1 MKRVITA
8 LLLSSILICQAT
20 ASLAQ
25 MGGGGRG
32 GNRPLNLSLPQE
44 ERHPD
49 GSSPT
54 FGEQRPMARPDANQ
68 GNSERDRSWEQPAHR
83 QPFGTGFENRQERGA
98 MIGGHGGQVSSQ
110 RGGGGGRG
118 R

>member
-1 MKRVITA
+1 MNRVITA
-8 LLLSSILICQAT
+8 LLLSGILICQAT
-20 ASLAQ
+20 ASFAQ

-49 GSSPT
+49 PSSPM
-54 FGEQRPMARPDANQ
+54 FGEQRPMARPDANP
-68 GNSERDRSWEQPAHR
+68 GNTESDRSWEQPAHR
-83 QPFGTGFENRQERGA
+83 QPFGTGFENRQGRGA
-98 MIGGHGGQVSSQ
+98 MMGGQGGQASGQ

>member
-1 MKRVITA
+1 MNRVIPA

-20 ASLAQ
+20 TSFAQ

-49 GSSPT
+49 AASPT
-54 FGEQRPMARPDANQ
+54 FSEQRPMARPDANP
-68 GNSERDRSWEQPAHR
+68 GSNEGDRSWEQPAHR
-83 QPFGTGFENRQERGA
+83 QPFGTGFENRQGRGS
-98 MIGGHGGQVSSQ
+98 MMGGHDGQASGQ
-110 RGGGGGRG
+110 FGGGRG
-118 R
+118 RGR